1 MSVTIVG
8 AGPGGLACALAL
20 RCHDPSIELT
30 VLDPAGSWLHAWRR
44 RFAQQDIPHL
54 RSPAVHHPHPD
65 PFALLATVTRRELVT
80 SGRTTLPTSRSFD
93 RFCDEL
99 IDAGELRDLVRS
111 VRVTGIAS
119 SEADASVLELD
130 DGTTHRAARVVLAT
144 NPRIPV
150 QPVPLVDAIAAG
162 AVLPAERADVRTT
175 PAGGHV
181 VVVGGGLSAGH
192 LALGAVR
199 RGARVTMLTRRRVT
213 VRRFDTHP
221 TWLGPKKLRPFA
233 AEPDPQRRRAQVD
246 RARGGGTIPHA
257 IRHELAACETAG
269 LLELHERAVLRGC
282 DPQPD
287 GRVCVHLAD
296 RTLPP
301 ADAVWVAAGG
311 TIDVDAD
318 PVCRDLAAAHPTTIA
333 GGMPVLADD
342 LSWPGTRIHLAGFTA
357 ALTLGP
363 TAGNLIGLR
372 RAAQRIGAAVRGQDP
387 VQADRIT
394 TGGGACPSER
404 LRAGRPLGPTAG
416 PHP

>member
-20 RCHDPSIELT
+20 RCHDPGLELT
-30 VLDPAGSWLHAWRR
+30 VLDPAGAWLQAWRR

-65 PFALLATVTRRELVT
+65 PFALLATITRAELVT
-80 SGRTTLPTSRSFD
+80 SGRTTLPTTRSFD

-99 IDAGELRDLVRS
+99 IEAGELRDLVRA

-119 SEADASVLELD
+119 SDRDASVLELD

-144 NPRIPV
+144 NRRIPAH
-150 QPVPLVDAIAAG
+150 PIPLVDAIAAG
-162 AVLPAERADVRTT
+162 AVLPAELADVRAT
-175 PAGGHV
+175 PRGGHV
-181 VVVGGGLSAGH
+181 VVVGGGMSAGH

-233 AEPDPQRRRAQVD
+233 AEPDPQRRRVQVD

-257 IRHELAACETAG
+257 IRRELAACETAG
-269 LLELHERAVLRGC
+269 LLDLRERAVLRGC
-282 DPQPD
+282 HPHPD
-287 GRVCVHLAD
+287 GRVRVHLAD
-296 RTLPP
+296 STLPP
-301 ADAVWVAAGG
+301 ADAVWVATGA
-311 TIDVDAD
+311 TIDVGLD
-318 PVCRDLAAAHPTTIA
+318 PVCQHLAAAHPTTIA
-333 GGMPVLADD
+333 GGLPVLDED
-342 LSWPGTRIHLAGFTA
+342 LAWPGTTVHLAGFTA

-372 RAAQRIGAAVRGQDP
+372 RAAQRIGAAVRSQDP
-387 VQADRIT
+387 VHADRIT

-404 LRAGRPLGPTAG
+404 LRAGRPLGATAG
-416 PHP
+416 PRP